1 LRDECVTKRLKKHL
15 ENHEVFTVSELRL
28 GRVKNGNL
36 MTYCSE
42 KNFDILLTIDKNIL
56 FQENLTKYPITI
68 EVFNCPSSKIE
79 DILSYLPSFN
89 SHVDN
94 FEKHQAYIIEK
105 GV

>member
-1 LRDECVTKRLKKHL
+1 M